1 MDVSGQKSGKGRE
14 GRREEERRKR
24 WRRRERRA
32 EREGGREGRRE
43 EWMAGERERI
53 FSHPLHFCSIQTVC
67 GLGDALPV

>member
-1 MDVSGQKSGKGRE
+1 MFQVKSQARGERE
-14 GRREEERRKR
+14 GERKKEERDGDG
-24 WRRRERRA
+24 